1 MLVAQDI
8 TDRRAAQAAQ
18 ASSENRFKAL
28 IQHSSDIVTVGNRGG
43 YVVYTTPSMQTIL
56 GRDPEQL
63 IGKYIMEFMHPS
75 EHVEIK
81 RVYAEVLEGGA
92 GTIRI
97 STNRFLHQDGHYVWM
112 EWVATNQVANPNVR
126 GVVMNARDVTQRVTS
141 DRALEDSRRTF
152 EALFEHSPDAILLVD
167 FAGDMP
173 ILQCNEVAARMNGYT
188 REEMIGQST
197 YVTLADG
204 EELLGNPE
212 GNEVFRSMVRAGGS
226 VHLETLHK
234 RKDGS
239 LFPVEIHLALLTIG
253 GREMMLSIERDIT
266 QRKAAEEAL
275 QASQSRLLS
284 SEKLASL
291 GRLTAGLAH
300 EINTPLASVMNSLRE
315 ARDLAQEYRDSVDVP
330 TVTPD
335 DHREIAGDLLRTIS
349 EGEASAARIGE
360 FIRNMRSHTRD
371 TVSGVQDFDA
381 VKLAGDTLAM
391 LAHQARSAQ
400 IALLLDQPKAP
411 IILRGEGGRFRQVV
425 TNLVVNA
432 LHACEERGR
441 SGGSVTVS
449 FENTGDQV
457 LMRIADT
464 GTGIPAEVLPNIF
477 DPMFTTKEV
486 GKGTG
491 LGLSII
497 YDIVTGHF
505 TGDIEVE
512 TQEGVGTTFIV
523 HFPLATLP

>member
-1 MLVAQDI
+1 
-8 TDRRAAQAAQ
+8 
-18 ASSENRFKAL
+18 
-28 IQHSSDIVTVGNRGG
+28 
-43 YVVYTTPSMQTIL
+43 
-56 GRDPEQL
+56 
-63 IGKYIMEFMHPS
+63 
-75 EHVEIK
+75 
-81 RVYAEVLEGGA
+81 
-92 GTIRI
+92 
-97 STNRFLHQDGHYVWM
+97 
-112 EWVATNQVANPNVR
+112 
-126 GVVMNARDVTQRVTS
+126 
-141 DRALEDSRRTF
+141 
-152 EALFEHSPDAILLVD
+152 
-167 FAGDMP
+167 
-173 ILQCNEVAARMNGYT
+173 
-188 REEMIGQST
+188 
-197 YVTLADG
+197 
-204 EELLGNPE
+204 
-212 GNEVFRSMVRAGGS
+212 
-226 VHLETLHK
+226 
-234 RKDGS
+234 
-239 LFPVEIHLALLTIG
+239 
-253 GREMMLSIERDIT
+253 
-266 QRKAAEEAL
+266 
-275 QASQSRLLS
+275 
-284 SEKLASL
+284 
-291 GRLTAGLAH
+291 
-300 EINTPLASVMNSLRE
+300 MNSLRE
-315 ARDLAQEYRDSVDVP
+315 ARELAQEYRDSVDVP

-335 DHREIAGDLLRTIS
+335 DHREIAGDLLRSIS
-349 EGEASAARIGE
+349 DGEASAARIGE

-411 IILRGEGGRFRQVV
+411 VTLRGEGGRFRQVV

-441 SGGSVTVS
+441 PGGSVTVS
-449 FENTGDQV
+449 FETVGDQV